1 MQRSVSAGSI
11 VSVPHAVKPVPLNAL
26 TRAIRRATVLRIPMI
41 MAAFSARGSLR
52 RGFETLLVC
61 SVVLA
66 CGLLAAGPPVRAAA
80 VDGEV
85 RALWVTR
92 ESLRSP
98 QDISQMVRSAA
109 ASGFNTLLVQVR
121 GRGDAYY
128 ASRVEPRAEP
138 LASQPSSFDPLAT
151 VIALA
156 REHGLRVHAWLNVNL
171 VWSAPAPPAAASHV
185 VHRRPEWLMVPRELA
200 PVLGRQDPHNPDYV
214 RRLLRWTRAT
224 GSVEGLYV
232 SPIHEGAAAH
242 FVELLEQL
250 AAMYPLDGIHLD
262 YVRYP
267 SAQFD
272 YSQASLREFRR
283 DLEPGLTVTERRLAS
298 GGVDGLLALT
308 ERHRDRWAAF
318 RRARLE
324 RLVARSRNAVKRQR
338 PGLLLSVAVYPDPA
352 EAASQRLQDW
362 QAWVQKRLVDVVC
375 PMAYTPDAVAFASQ
389 IASVRQVSA
398 GQPVWA
404 GIGAYRL
411 SSSETVQNIHAARR
425 IGVEG
430 IVLFSYDSVTRSP
443 QGPEYLSSV
452 GRAAFSR

>member
-1 MQRSVSAGSI
+1 MITAASSAG
-11 VSVPHAVKPVPLNAL
+11 
-26 TRAIRRATVLRIPMI
+26 
-41 MAAFSARGSLR
+41 GSLR
-52 RGFETLLVC
+52 RGFETLRVC
-61 SVVLA
+61 GAMLA
-66 CGLLAAGPPVRAAA
+66 CGLAAAGPSVRAAA

-98 QDISQMVRSAA
+98 QEISQMVRSAG

-128 ASRVEPRAEP
+128 ASRIEPRAEP

-151 VIALA
+151 VIALS

-171 VWSAPAPPAAASHV
+171 VWSAPALPAAPDHL

-200 PVLGRQDPHNPDYV
+200 PLLGRQDPRSPEYV

-224 GSVEGLYV
+224 GGVEGLYV
-232 SPIHEGAAAH
+232 SPIHDGAAAH

-272 YSQASLREFRR
+272 YSPAALAEFRR
-283 DLEPGLTVTERRLAS
+283 ALGPGLAPAERRLAPHDI
-298 GGVDGLLALT
+298 DGLVALT
-308 ERHRDRWAAF
+308 ERHRDRWAEF
-318 RRARLE
+318 RRGRLE
-324 RLVARSRNAVKRQR
+324 RLVARARSAVKRQR

-362 QAWVQKRLVDVVC
+362 QAWVEKRLIDVVC

-398 GQPVWA
+398 GRPVWA

-443 QGPEYLSSV
+443 HGPEYLSSV